1 MHVYSIQQIL
11 EAQSLY
17 RDAPYPGFSL
27 EEACRRKKM
36 TQTKLVRGVNAWVAR
51 GSAKTTEEWVERLVQ
66 GSLNK
71 LSTANFDAMV
81 AKLQTDVIFST
92 KETLR
97 IAVRIIFSKA
107 LDEPEC
113 SKLYGGV
120 CYKLAEFEV
129 GLTAAQQ
136 PTDGKKHSKLR
147 NAVVSI
153 AQEEFLSR
161 RKMPSMEGLTEE
173 EMELRR
179 TTFMRRKRANMKFI
193 GELFMHKVLSQNT
206 MMNIIQTIMQ
216 EAEKGGHPTSED
228 IEFLTELFL
237 TIGESLDAVP
247 ELRLRVNR
255 YFELLE
261 ALKELKDVYPPRIR
275 FKMLDLIELRSKFA
289 WERRTTTAPKTSP
302 PMQRETLRV
311 TDKTVAR
318 ASTNASSSGV
328 KKGRQGGVSEA
339 ASPQAANG
347 AAAAA
352 AAPAPAK
359 AAAAETGGRSWSNIV
374 KPAPVP
380 GEAAVARVVEPVNF
394 EARVSSL
401 FQEWVAECSNDFI
414 PEWMNEFRHC
424 QRQFDSE
431 DALCKAAAE
440 VVVREACM
448 TTKREAQRE
457 ASSFLIVGLFLA
469 DDEVLDG
476 FAMALVSA
484 IEQGILEDVPK
495 FSERFI
501 NMLRITSGEN
511 TVADVYYDTARV
523 LCTAYALMREPD
535 EAVLD
540 TMMEFW
546 GKIPRPATDESALLP
561 LEVVQS
567 LTEMSTRGQAPLTG
581 RIIASLHSIG
591 LVHEATVKEWLAA
604 PHDCVG
610 AEVVEAFKQAT
621 N

>member
-11 EAQSLY
+11 EVQSLY

-27 EEACRRKKM
+27 EEACRRKKL
-36 TQTKLVRGVNAWVAR
+36 TQTKLVRGANAWVAR

-71 LSTANFDAMV
+71 LSAANFDAMV

-92 KETLR
+92 KETLK
-97 IAVRIIFSKA
+97 IAVQIIFNKA

-129 GLTAAQQ
+129 GLTAVQQ

-147 NAVVSI
+147 NAVVRI

-161 RKMPSMEGLTEE
+161 RKMPSMEGLTED

-261 ALKELKDVYPPRIR
+261 VLKEQKDVYPPRIR
-275 FKMLDLIELRSKFA
+275 FKMLDLIELRSKFN
-289 WERRTTTAPKTSP
+289 WERRNAVAPKTSSP
-302 PMQRETLRV
+302 TQRETLRV
-311 TDKTVAR
+311 TDKTVTR
-318 ASTNASSSGV
+318 PSTNASSNGA
-328 KKGRQGGVSEA
+328 KKGRQGGAPDA
-339 ASPQAANG
+339 ASQQ
-347 AAAAA
+347 
-352 AAPAPAK
+352 AAPAPAPAPASAPAK
-359 AAAAETGGRSWSNIV
+359 TAAGVMGGRSWSNIV
-374 KPAPVP
+374 KTAVVPSDAPAT
-380 GEAAVARVVEPVNF
+380 RVVEPVNF
-394 EARVSSL
+394 ELRVSSL
-401 FQEWVAECSNDFI
+401 FQQWVAECSNDFI
-414 PEWMNEFRHC
+414 PEWMNEFRDC

-448 TTKREAQRE
+448 TTKKEAQRE

-484 IEQGILEDVPK
+484 IEEGILEDVPK

-511 TVADVYYDTARV
+511 TIADVYYDTARV
-523 LCTAYALMREPD
+523 LCTAYASMQEPD
-535 EAVLD
+535 EVVLD

-546 GKIPRPATDESALLP
+546 EKIPRPTTDENTLLP

-567 LTEMSTRGQAPLTG
+567 LMEMSTGGQAPLTG
-581 RIIASLHSIG
+581 RIVASLYSIG
-591 LVHEATVKEWLAA
+591 LVHDKTVNEWLAA
-604 PHDCVG
+604 PHDDIG
-610 AEVVEAFKQAT
+610 AAVVEAFKNAIK
-621 N
+621 

>member
-11 EAQSLY
+11 EVQSLY

-27 EEACRRKKM
+27 EEACRRKRM
-36 TQTKLVRGVNAWVAR
+36 TQTKLVRGANAWVAR

-92 KETLR
+92 NETLK
-97 IAVRIIFSKA
+97 IAVQIIFNKA

-129 GLTAAQQ
+129 GLTAVQQ

-147 NAVVSI
+147 NAVVGI

-161 RKMPSMEGLTEE
+161 RKMPSMEGLTED

-179 TTFMRRKRANMKFI
+179 ATFMRRKRANMKFI

-247 ELRLRVNR
+247 ELRLRVDR

-261 ALKELKDVYPPRIR
+261 VLKEQKDVYPPRIR
-275 FKMLDLIELRSKFA
+275 FKILDIIELRSKFN
-289 WERRTTTAPKTSP
+289 WERRKAGAPKTSP
-302 PMQRETLRV
+302 PTQRETPRV
-311 TDKTVAR
+311 TDKTAMR
-318 ASTNASSSGV
+318 PSTSASSNGA
-328 KKGRQGGVSEA
+328 KKGRYGGAPDA
-339 ASPQAANG
+339 ASQQAAP
-347 AAAAA
+347 
-352 AAPAPAK
+352 APAPASAPAK
-359 AAAAETGGRSWSNIV
+359 AAAGVMGGRSWSNIV
-374 KPAPVP
+374 KTALIPDDAPVT
-380 GEAAVARVVEPVNF
+380 RVVEPVNF
-394 EARVSSL
+394 EARVSCL
-401 FQEWVAECSNDFI
+401 FQQWVAECSNDFI
-414 PEWMNEFRHC
+414 PEWMDEFRDC

-431 DALCKAAAE
+431 DALCKAAAA

-448 TTKREAQRE
+448 TTKKEAQRE

-484 IEQGILEDVPK
+484 IEEGILEDVPK

-511 TVADVYYDTARV
+511 TIADVYYDTARV
-523 LCTAYALMREPD
+523 LCTAYALMQEPD
-535 EAVLD
+535 EVVLD
-540 TMMEFW
+540 TMMGFW
-546 GKIPRPATDESALLP
+546 EKIPCPATDENALLP

-567 LTEMSTRGQAPLTG
+567 LMEMSTGGQAPLTG
-581 RIIASLHSIG
+581 RIIASLYSIG
-591 LVHEATVKEWLAA
+591 LVHDETVNEWLAT
-604 PHDCVG
+604 PHDSIG
-610 AEVVEAFKQAT
+610 AAVVEAFKHAT
-621 N
+621 K

>member
-11 EAQSLY
+11 EVRSMY
-17 RDAPYPGFSL
+17 KDAPYPGFSL

-71 LSTANFDAMV
+71 LSTANFDDMV
-81 AKLQTDVIFST
+81 AKLQTEVIFST
-92 KETLR
+92 KETLN
-97 IAVRIIFSKA
+97 IAVRIIFKKA

-113 SKLYGGV
+113 SKSYAGV

-129 GLTAAQQ
+129 GLTAAKQKAE
-136 PTDGKKHSKLR
+136 GKKYSKLR

-193 GELFMHKVLSQNT
+193 GELFMHKVLSCNT

-216 EAEKGGHPTSED
+216 EAERGGYPTSED

-247 ELRLRVNR
+247 ELRVRLNG

-261 ALKELKDVYPPRIR
+261 KLKDQKEVYPPRIR
-275 FKMLDLIELRSKFA
+275 FKMLDLIELRSKFN
-289 WERRTTTAPKTSP
+289 WERRATAAPKTSSQT
-302 PMQRETLRV
+302 QREPPRV
-311 TDKTVAR
+311 TDKVVATR
-318 ASTNASSSGV
+318 SSMNASSSGS
-328 KKGRQGGVSEA
+328 KKGRQDSVSDL
-339 ASPQAANG
+339 ASQQAAV
-347 AAAAA
+347 AAAAKTA
-352 AAPAPAK
+352 MGEA
-359 AAAAETGGRSWSNIV
+359 GGRSWSNVV
-374 KPAPVP
+374 KSPHSPRDAT
-380 GEAAVARVVEPVNF
+380 VARAVEPVNF
-394 EARVSSL
+394 EARVRSL

-424 QRQFDSE
+424 QRHFDSE

-448 TTKREAQRE
+448 TTKKEAQRE
-457 ASSFLIVGLFLA
+457 ASSFLIVGLFLE

-484 IEQGILEDVPK
+484 IEEGILEDVPK

-523 LCTAYALMREPD
+523 LCTAYGLMREPD
-535 EAVLD
+535 EMVLD

-546 GKIPRPATDESALLP
+546 EKIPRPATDENAVLP
-561 LEVVQS
+561 LQVVQS
-567 LTEMSTRGQAPLTG
+567 LVEMSTRGQAPLTG

-591 LVHEATVKEWLAA
+591 LVHDETVREWLAT
-604 PHDCVG
+604 PHEETS
-610 AEVVEAFKQAT
+610 AEVVEAFKKA
-621 N
+621 NK